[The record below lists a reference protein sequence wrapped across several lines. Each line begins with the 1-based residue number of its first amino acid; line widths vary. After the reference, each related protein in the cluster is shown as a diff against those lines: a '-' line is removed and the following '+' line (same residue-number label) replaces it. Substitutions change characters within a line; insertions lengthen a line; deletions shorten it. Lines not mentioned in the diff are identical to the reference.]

1 MKFEVIG
8 HDLHVIAIITITHSV
23 VQGNVTRRKNTAR
36 VYAFVIVIV
45 HAYRGTL
52 PFTRKN
58 GVYSIPLYTLHM
70 MIRKLIGKIFTH
82 NLPLQL

>member
-45 HAYRGTL
+45 HTYRGTL
-52 PFTRKN
+52 PFTRKT
-58 GVYSIPLYTLHM
+58 SIPLYTLPM
-70 MIRKLIGKIFTH
+70 MIRKLIGKIYTH